1 MKDASPTTS
10 DNDAILDRWLAA
22 VFSGDREAL
31 AGMMD
36 PAFELHQAAGLP
48 YGGVLKGPEGFDRF
62 WQSFG
67 DTFEIDVLD
76 TIDRFQ
82 SAGGDI
88 VLKFHFRGRLKATG
102 KAFDTTIL
110 ESFTFRNGKLLA
122 IAPHWF
128 ELP

>member
-1 MKDASPTTS
+1 MSR
-10 DNDAILDRWLAA
+10 DNEALLDRWLAA
-22 VFSGDREAL
+22 VFGGDRAAL

-36 PAFELHQAAGLP
+36 PEFELRQAAGLP
-48 YGGVLKGPEGFDRF
+48 YGGVLKGPAGFDHF

-67 DTFEIDVLD
+67 ETFEIEALD
-76 TIDRFQ
+76 AVDRFF
-82 SAGGDI
+82 SACGDI
-88 VLKFHFRGRLKATG
+88 VLKFRFRGRLKASG

-110 ESFTFRNGKLLA
+110 ESFSFRDGKLLS